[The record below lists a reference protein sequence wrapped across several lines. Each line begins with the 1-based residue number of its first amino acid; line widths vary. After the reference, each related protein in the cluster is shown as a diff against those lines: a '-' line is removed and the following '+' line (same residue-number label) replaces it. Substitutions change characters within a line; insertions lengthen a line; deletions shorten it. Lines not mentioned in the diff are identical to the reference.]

1 MRVSE
6 DAKYITLDTCAECV
20 EGISSELVAKLWY
33 FVTNA
38 PKPKALKPPKGLS
51 PEEYYEWR
59 CDQVDRMRENEAQ
72 EGLLDFERDGGRNVL
87 AKHWKKFSEAEQK
100 ELTEALDRE

>member
-6 DAKYITLDTCAECV
+6 AAEYITLDTCAECV
-20 EGISSELVAKLWY
+20 EGISSELGAKLWS
-33 FVTNA
+33 FVTDA

-51 PEEYYEWR
+51 PEERYEWH
-59 CDQVDRMRENEAQ
+59 CDQRMAENESQ

-100 ELTEALDRE
+100 ELTEALERE